1 MKARII
7 GALLAPAFALGM
19 AACTVDQTQEGEAP
33 EIEVREGQMPEYN
46 VEPADGDLNW
56 DTTTVRT
63 PDIDINARDTTAV
76 RDTIR

>member
-1 MKARII
+1 MKVRIL

-19 AACTVDQTQEGEAP
+19 AACTVEQTEEGE
-33 EIEVREGQMPEYN
+33 MPEVEVEGGQVPEYD
-46 VEPADGDLNW
+46 VEPADVDVNW

-76 RDTIR
+76 PDAR